1 MTEETDELD
10 SDAVT
15 GREMRLSVT
24 THGDVT
30 ADPPLVLLHAFPL
43 DASMWDGVLPGLR
56 GAGPVLTVD
65 LPGFGG
71 SPVPDG
77 EPSIDVVADAVVG
90 VLDAGGH
97 DRAVLVGCSMGGYVA
112 LALARRHPERVAGLA
127 LVDTKAEADGEEART
142 NRERIA
148 RAVTGDAGTR
158 ALLPMVDS
166 LLGPVTRADRPDLVE
181 AVRGAML
188 RARQPAVAW
197 AQRAMAARADSTDLL
212 PGIVVPAAVVVGEDD
227 AVTGPDLARAMA
239 AALPDAVLT
248 VVPRAGHL
256 SPVERPDVV
265 AAALVTLALRVRPR
279 G

>member
-1 MTEETDELD
+1 VTEGTDELD

-56 GAGPVLTVD
+56 GAGLVLTVD

-148 RAVTGDAGTR
+148 GAVTGDAGTR

-181 AVRGAML
+181 AVRGTML

-265 AAALVTLALRVRPR
+265 AAALVTLALRVRP
-279 G
+279 

>member
-1 MTEETDELD
+1 MTEGTDELD

-56 GAGPVLTVD
+56 GAGLVLTVD

-127 LVDTKAEADGEEART
+127 LVDTTAEADGEEART

-148 RAVTGDAGTR
+148 GAVTGDAGTR

-181 AVRGAML
+181 AVRGTML

-265 AAALVTLALRVRPR
+265 AAALVTLALRVRP
-279 G
+279 

>member
-1 MTEETDELD
+1 M
-10 SDAVT
+10 T

-56 GAGPVLTVD
+56 GAGLVLTVD

-181 AVRGAML
+181 AVRGTML

-265 AAALVTLALRVRPR
+265 AAALVTLALRVRP
-279 G
+279 